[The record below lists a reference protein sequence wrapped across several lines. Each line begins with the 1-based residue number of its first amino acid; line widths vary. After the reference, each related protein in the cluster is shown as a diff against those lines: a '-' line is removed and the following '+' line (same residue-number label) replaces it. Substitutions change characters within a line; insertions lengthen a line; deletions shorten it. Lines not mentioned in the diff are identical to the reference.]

1 MDPDWSVEHPTRR
14 FTRRIMTVV
23 LAFALG
29 YVLGRRSAGAGADKA
44 ATADGAV
51 PSAPIDVPSPI
62 VPPRAA
68 PS

>member
-1 MDPDWSVEHPTRR
+1 
-14 FTRRIMTVV
+14 MTVV

-44 ATADGAV
+44 PPADGAA
-51 PSAPIDVPSPI
+51 PSAAIDVPSPI
-62 VPPRAA
+62 VPPRGA